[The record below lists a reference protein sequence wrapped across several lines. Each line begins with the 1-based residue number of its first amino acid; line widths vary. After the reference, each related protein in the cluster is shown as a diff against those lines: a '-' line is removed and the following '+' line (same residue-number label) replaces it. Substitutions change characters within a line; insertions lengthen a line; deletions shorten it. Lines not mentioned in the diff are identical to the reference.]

1 MRPGEP
7 ALEAVFFK
15 VLLVL
20 KAWTLT
26 LNVEIGLSKS
36 RVFCLFGLLTRAC
49 GLKCRGADRFRLDPW
64 SGRGRASREAWEG
77 RDAGA
82 ERAASLKFV
91 EHLWKKK

>member
-36 RVFCLFGLLTRAC
+36 RVFFFFGP
-49 GLKCRGADRFRLDPW
+49 FDPSMW
-64 SGRGRASREAWEG
+64 S
-77 RDAGA
+77 
-82 ERAASLKFV
+82 
-91 EHLWKKK
+91 

>member
-36 RVFCLFGLLTRAC
+36 RVFFFFGLLTRAC
-49 GLKCRGADRFRLDPW
+49 GLKCRGADRFRLDPCQ
-64 SGRGRASREAWEG
+64 
-77 RDAGA
+77 DAAVPPVKLGKG
-82 ERAASLKFV
+82 ETQVRNEL
-91 EHLWKKK
+91 LR